1 MVRNI
6 LFWVLTV
13 FSSEAMNRFTL
24 KIISFLYP
32 MLEKMGVNTL
42 QLNNILATKLLIDS
56 RRPSALFTD
65 SSKSAAPASSAK
77 VTIFTLVLGAF
88 YGAILFLPTSPL
100 IAQTL
105 YFSLFMIMM
114 ILTLISD
121 FTAVLLDVR
130 DQYIIGPRP
139 VNDRTT
145 SMARILH
152 ASIYVMRLA
161 LLQGLAGL
169 IIIGYVDGIVAVPVF
184 LIQII
189 LATGISILLVNII
202 YFLLIKAVSAQV
214 FKDIISYFQIAFS
227 VAIFIGYFI
236 VPRLIKVS
244 MIDNFKLSSHPWV
257 YFLPPTWIAGLNEA
271 LIHPSRANLTVT
283 LLALTGM
290 VIPIVGLWFVIKV
303 LAPGFNQLLTT
314 LSTSDGETSNTTQ
327 KAIYRPGI
335 LDRIADLV
343 APDPVENAGFR
354 ITWKL
359 AFRTREFK
367 MKVFPAFAYVP
378 VWFFFIIMKGDTG
391 TFQEKI
397 LRMREGS
404 NYIFLIY
411 LSISFISAIL
421 NQVWLSARY
430 KAAWVYYA
438 APITEPGKIFSG
450 MFKAIMSLYFFPYCL
465 LLSIPV
471 LFLWGSQAISN
482 LLLAFVIAQIVGL
495 LIALF
500 TVKGFPF
507 SRPVLIKSSG
517 GNMLQIFFTVAVGG
531 ILAYGQFKISHY
543 NIAVWLLIIPA
554 VLIYWVML
562 KYYSR
567 QTWKEIEP
575 NGEDY

>member
-290 VIPIVGLWFVIKV
+290 VIPVVGLWFVIKV

-343 APDPVENAGFR
+343 ASDPVENAGFR

-367 MKVFPAFAYVP
+367 MKVFPTFAYVP
-378 VWFFFIIMKGDTG
+378 VCCFFLIRNVDAS

-397 LRMREGS
+397 LRMREGN

-411 LSISFISAIL
+411 LSISIISAIL

-567 QTWKEIEP
+567 QTWKEIELS
-575 NGEDY
+575 GEDY

>member
-290 VIPIVGLWFVIKV
+290 VIPVVGLWFVIKV

>member
-290 VIPIVGLWFVIKV
+290 VIPVVGLWFVIKV

-343 APDPVENAGFR
+343 ASDPVENAGFR

-378 VWFFFIIMKGDTG
+378 VWFFFIIMKGETG

-567 QTWKEIEP
+567 QTWKEIELS
-575 NGEDY
+575 GEDY